1 MLPATARLTR
11 RVDFAA
17 VVRRGRR
24 SGRHLLVVHAL
35 STSDGLVKA
44 GFVVG
49 KAVGGSVVRHR
60 VQRRLRHVLRSRLE
74 QLAPGTQ
81 LVVRAM
87 PRSADAS
94 SAELAVELDTAL
106 RRLELTPVGQP

>member
-24 SGRHLLVVHAL
+24 SGRHLLVVHVL
-35 STSDGLVKA
+35 STSDGPARA
-44 GFVVG
+44 GFVVS
-49 KAVGGSVVRHR
+49 KAVGGSVIRHR
-60 VQRRLRHVLRSRLE
+60 VLRRLRHVLRPRLD
-74 QLAPGTQ
+74 QLAAGTHV
-81 LVVRAM
+81 VVRAL
-87 PRSADAS
+87 PPSADAS

-106 RRLELTPVGQP
+106 HRLGLTPVESP